1 MKEKL
6 KYSIIIHERYLKQ
19 ALEELNN
26 ENLTQGESLSLNA
39 EIEKLKYTLQTLKNI
54 QIAYN
59 AKYNTSKTNGN
70 D

>member
-1 MKEKL
+1 MIQEKEKL
-6 KYSIIIHERYLKQ
+6 RYCIIRHQRYLKQ

-26 ENLTQGESLSLNA
+26 ENLTTGESLSLNA

-54 QIAYN
+54 
-59 AKYNTSKTNGN
+59 KN

>member
-1 MKEKL
+1 MQEKL
-6 KYSIIIHERYLKQ
+6 KYSIIMHERYLKQ

-26 ENLTQGESLSLNA
+26 ENLTKGESLSLNA

-54 QIAYN
+54 Q
-59 AKYNTSKTNGN
+59 N

>member
-1 MKEKL
+1 MIEEKEKL
-6 KYSIIIHERYLKQ
+6 KYSIIRHERNLQQ

-26 ENLTQGESLSLNA
+26 ENLTKGESLSLNA

-54 QIAYN
+54 
-59 AKYNTSKTNGN
+59 KN